1 MNMAI
6 DIYPKNIVD
15 SFYNMTV
22 DFLRGRMLVMIYM
35 FTNIL
40 CTVKLLFCVIK
51 FVVFNYTQLDGMSL

>member
-22 DFLRGRMLVMIYM
+22 DFFRGRMLVMIYM

-51 FVVFNYTQLDGMSL
+51 VCCV